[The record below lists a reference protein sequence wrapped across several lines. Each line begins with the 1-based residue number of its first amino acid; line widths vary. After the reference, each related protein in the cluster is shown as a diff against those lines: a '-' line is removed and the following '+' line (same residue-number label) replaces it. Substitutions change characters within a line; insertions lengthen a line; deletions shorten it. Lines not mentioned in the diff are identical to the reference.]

1 MRSPTRALL
10 HLLSLPRPHTPVH
23 ARLRAHKLTPPGQV
37 GVRADFSSKAG
48 AFIAKATQPIEAGTE
63 LLFWYGNMCY
73 ERWINSKPEEP
84 HPALAPHHSIAPLST
99 LWSEWSALRPPPA
112 PRAAH
117 RVVWACDPRI
127 CDPCIYMRPIYVRP
141 MRATH
146 AYVTQPTSRSP
157 RGMGTGPSLTLHTP
171 VSSHARL
178 FTHPSRWSQC
188 TASRRPATA
197 ARHAATG
204 RRPCGIDPSRGAIRQ
219 GRRADEEEGFAKR
232 DSLLSP
238 QGGIR
243 RRANAPSH

>member
-178 FTHPSRWSQC
+178 FTRPSLHTPVALVAVYGFAPAGHGSTPCSNRKKTMRNRSLARSHP
-188 TASRRPATA
+188 
-197 ARHAATG
+197 ARATG
-204 RRPCGIDPSRGAIRQ
+204 R
-219 GRRADEEEGFAKR
+219 
-232 DSLLSP
+232 
-238 QGGIR
+238 
-243 RRANAPSH
+243 